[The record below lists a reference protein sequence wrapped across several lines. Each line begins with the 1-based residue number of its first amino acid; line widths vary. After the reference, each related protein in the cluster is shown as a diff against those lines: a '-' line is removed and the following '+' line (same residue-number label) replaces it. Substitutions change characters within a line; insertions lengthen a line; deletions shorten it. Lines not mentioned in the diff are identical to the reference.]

1 MPVVGEIWRHARFY
15 PDPDTGELLPKF
27 LLVLAVRGDEDVVYR
42 LLTSRAHGRP
52 MIPPCNHN
60 PPYPS
65 FFLGVITPGGQLPL
79 DTWLDLR
86 EIEDDYDAREFA
98 DDVDVGVLTFV
109 ERLPLPVLCAA
120 LACAAYAPDTLKRQ
134 KNSIMDAKQALG
146 CPG

>member
-1 MPVVGEIWRHARFY
+1 MPAVGEIWRHAHFY

-27 LLVLAVRGDEDVVYR
+27 LLVLAVRGDGDVVYR

-52 MIPPCNHN
+52 TIPPCNHN

-86 EIEDDYDAREFA
+86 EVEDDYDALEFA
-98 DDVDVGVLTFV
+98 EDAGKGVLTFV
-109 ERLPLPVLCAA
+109 DNLPLHVLCAA

>member
-1 MPVVGEIWRHARFY
+1 MPAVGEIWRHARFY

-27 LLVLAVRGDEDVVYR
+27 LLVLAVRGDGDIVYR

-52 MIPPCNHN
+52 TIPPCNHN

-65 FFLGVITPGGQLPL
+65 FFLGVITPGGPLPL

-98 DDVDVGVLTFV
+98 DDVDAGVFTFV
-109 ERLPLPVLCAA
+109 ERLPLPVLCAT

-134 KNSIMDAKQALG
+134 KNSIMNAKQALG

>member
-1 MPVVGEIWRHARFY
+1 MPTVGEFWRHAHFY

-27 LLVLAVRGDEDVVYR
+27 LLVLAVRSDGDVVYR
-42 LLTSRAHGRP
+42 LLTSRARGRP

-65 FFLGVITPGGQLPL
+65 FFLGVITPGGQLLL

-86 EIEDDYDAREFA
+86 EVEDDYDALEFA
-98 DDVDVGVLTFV
+98 EDVGNGALTFV
-109 ERLPLPVLCAA
+109 DNLPLNVLCAV